1 MKKNTAKRNTGLM
14 FLNKEYDIKHCI
26 YCGDTF
32 KNFDEVLK
40 HVGLK
45 HKVQDVH
52 DAYLPPEGGTIYDDK

>member
-1 MKKNTAKRNTGLM
+1 M